1 MTGPATA
8 TLETSVRRRQLWT
21 IATNEVWR
29 SLFSRRSLPV
39 YLLIG
44 MPLALMLLRALFM
57 PGSMRANA
65 THATTEFA
73 EVFHFFLLRFV
84 VFFANALIFV
94 RLFRGEILEKSL
106 HYTLLAPLP
115 RRVLVVGK
123 YLGGVLSAA
132 IILLFTTSLTYVLI
146 YLPHGSAGVQL
157 MLSGKGV
164 ANLASYLLIVM
175 LACFAYGALFML
187 AGLFFKNPMVPA
199 VLFLGW
205 ETLTPFLPTFLKVLS
220 FVHYLVSFAPVPVSL
235 GAFALLAK
243 PVPWWIAL
251 LALIVSSAALVFFA
265 SRVARRLEVT
275 YSAD

>member
-1 MTGPATA
+1 MT
-8 TLETSVRRRQLWT
+8 TSANLLRRRQVVTL
-21 IATNEVWR
+21 AKHEVRR
-29 SLFSRRSLPV
+29 SLFSRRSLAV
-39 YLLIG
+39 YLLVG

-57 PGSMRANA
+57 PGSMRADA

-84 VFFANALIFV
+84 VFFANAMIFV

-115 RRVLVVGK
+115 RTVLVLGK
-123 YLGGVLSAA
+123 YLGGVLSASV
-132 IILLFTTSLTYVLI
+132 ILVITTTLTYILV
-146 YLPHGSAGVQL
+146 YLPHGSAGVQQL
-157 MLSGKGV
+157 LSSSGI
-164 ANLASYLLIVM
+164 ANLASYLLIVV

-199 VLFLGW
+199 ILFLGW

-235 GAFALLAK
+235 GAFALLAR
-243 PVPWWIAL
+243 PVPGWIAL
-251 LALIVSSAALVFFA
+251 VALFVSSALLVYVA

>member
-1 MTGPATA
+1 MTTP
-8 TLETSVRRRQLWT
+8 TSLMKRRQVITL
-21 IATNEVWR
+21 ALHEVRR
-29 SLFSRRSLPV
+29 SLFSRRSLAV
-39 YLLIG
+39 YLLVG
-44 MPLALMLLRALFM
+44 MPLVLMLLRALFM
-57 PGSMRANA
+57 PGSMRSDAGQ
-65 THATTEFA
+65 ATTEFA

-94 RLFRGEILEKSL
+94 RLFRGEMLEKSL

-115 RRVLVVGK
+115 RAVLVFGK
-123 YLGGVLSAA
+123 YLGGVLSASL
-132 IILLFTTSLTYVLI
+132 ILMFTTALTYVCV
-146 YLPHGSAGVQL
+146 YLPHGSAGLQL
-157 MLSGKGV
+157 MLSGSGV
-164 ANLASYLLIVM
+164 TNLASYLLIVG
-175 LACFAYGALFML
+175 LACIAYGALFML

-235 GAFALLAK
+235 GAFALLAQ
-243 PVPWWIAL
+243 PVSWWIAT
-251 LALIVSSAALVFFA
+251 LALLVSSAALVFFA

>member
-1 MTGPATA
+1 MTGLGDLVTGA
-8 TLETSVRRRQLWT
+8 RRRQMWT
-21 IATNEVWR
+21 IAKNEVRR

-57 PGSMRANA
+57 PGSLRANA

-84 VFFANALIFV
+84 VFFANAMIFV

-115 RRVLVVGK
+115 RPVLVVGK

-132 IILLFTTSLTYVLI
+132 VILVFTTTLTYVLI
-146 YLPHGSAGVQL
+146 YLPHGTAGMQL

-164 ANLASYLLIVM
+164 SNLASYLLIVV

-243 PVPWWIAL
+243 PVPWWIAF
-251 LALIVSSAALVFFA
+251 LALLVSTAVLVFFA

>member
-1 MTGPATA
+1 MTSPGNPESNA
-8 TLETSVRRRQLWT
+8 RRRQVWT
-21 IATNEVWR
+21 IVKNEVRR
-29 SLFSRRSLPV
+29 SLFSRRSLAV
-39 YLLIG
+39 YLLVG

-57 PGSMRANA
+57 PGSMRANPA
-65 THATTEFA
+65 HATTEFA

-84 VFFANALIFV
+84 VFFANAMIFV

-115 RRVLVVGK
+115 RGVLVVGK
-123 YLGGVLSAA
+123 YLGGALSATV
-132 IILLFTTSLTYVLI
+132 ILVSTTALTYVFV

-164 ANLASYLLIVM
+164 SNLASYSLIVV

-243 PVPWWIAL
+243 PVPWWFAFLAL
-251 LALIVSSAALVFFA
+251 LASSAVLVFLA

>member
-1 MTGPATA
+1 MT
-8 TLETSVRRRQLWT
+8 TSANLLRRRQVVTLAKHE
-21 IATNEVWR
+21 IRR
-29 SLFSRRSLPV
+29 SLFSRRSLAV
-39 YLLIG
+39 YLLVG

-57 PGSMRANA
+57 PGSMRADL

-84 VFFANALIFV
+84 VFFANAMIFV

-115 RRVLVVGK
+115 RPVLVLGK
-123 YLGGVLSAA
+123 YLGGVLSASL
-132 IILLFTTSLTYVLI
+132 ILMFTTTLTYVLV
-146 YLPHGSAGVQL
+146 YLPHGSAGIRL
-157 MLSGKGV
+157 LLSGSGI
-164 ANLASYLLIVM
+164 ANLASYLLIVA

-199 VLFLGW
+199 ILFLGW
-205 ETLTPFLPTFLKVLS
+205 ETLTPFLPAFLKVLS

-235 GAFALLAK
+235 GAFALLAR

-251 LALIVSSAALVFFA
+251 VALFVSSALLVFVA